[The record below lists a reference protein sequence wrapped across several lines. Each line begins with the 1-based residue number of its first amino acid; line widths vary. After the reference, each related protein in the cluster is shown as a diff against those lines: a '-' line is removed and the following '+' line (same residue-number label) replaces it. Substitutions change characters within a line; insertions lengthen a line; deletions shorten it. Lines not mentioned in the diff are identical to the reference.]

1 MNKSLPENL
10 YKNGNRLKDKVFTI
24 AIWTIASLIF
34 ILIIGLLLYILSKG
48 LPKITPSFL
57 IDLPDE
63 IEKGG
68 GVGPFLFNSFYVL
81 LISLVI
87 SIPIGIGSG
96 IYLAEY
102 APVNRFTEFI
112 RTCVESLASVPS
124 IVFGLFG
131 YMLFVDIFDVGL
143 TILGAGITLSLL
155 NLPVITSVTE
165 EAIGAVNDELREA
178 SLAMGATKSQTILRT
193 VIPAAMSGI
202 ISGISLA
209 TCRAFGESALIL
221 LVGGT
226 GTSGEMWDWNPLSQ
240 GGTLPVQLWYVQSEA
255 LVEDAP
261 EIAQKASAL
270 LVLITLLLSIVLR
283 FPIWL
288 RNFRFK
294 VRPSK
299 ENNSK

>member
-1 MNKSLPENL
+1 MNRSLPNKL
-10 YKNGNRLKDKVFTI
+10 VKNVNSLKDKIFTI
-24 AIWTIASLIF
+24 LLWAVTTFIF
-34 ILIIGLLLYILSKG
+34 ILILGILIYILYKG

-57 IDLPDE
+57 VDLPDE
-63 IEKGG
+63 MEKGG

-102 APVNRFTEFI
+102 APHNRFTEFI

-131 YMLFVDIFDVGL
+131 YALFVDLFDIGL
-143 TILGAGITLSLL
+143 TILGAGVTLSLL

-165 EAIGAVNDELREA
+165 EAIRTVDDEIREA
-178 SLAMGATKSQTILRT
+178 SLAMGATKSQTILKI
-193 VIPAAMSGI
+193 VIPGALTGI
-202 ISGISLA
+202 MSGISLA
-209 TCRAFGESALIL
+209 SCRAFGESALIL

-226 GTSGEMWDWNPLSQ
+226 GTSGEMWDWHLLSQ

-270 LVLITLLLSIVLR
+270 LVLIILLISIALR
-283 FPIWL
+283 LPLWIRDL
-288 RNFRFK
+288 RFK
-294 VRPSK
+294 VRRINK
-299 ENNSK
+299 

>member
-1 MNKSLPENL
+1 MNRILPTKL
-10 YKNGNRLKDKVFTI
+10 YKSINGVKDKLFTI
-24 AIWTIASLIF
+24 LLWTVTFLIF
-34 ILIIGLLLYILSKG
+34 IVIISLLAYILTKG

-81 LISLVI
+81 LISLII
-87 SIPIGIGSG
+87 SIPIGVGSG

-102 APVNRFTEFI
+102 APVNKFTEFI

-131 YMLFVDIFDVGL
+131 YVLFVDIFDIGL

-165 EAIGAVNDELREA
+165 EAINGVDQELREA
-178 SLAMGATKSQTILRT
+178 SLAMGATKSQTILKV
-193 VIPAAMSGI
+193 VIPSAMTGI

-226 GTSGEMWDWNPLSQ
+226 GTSGDMWDWNPLSQ

-270 LVLITLLLSIVLR
+270 LVLITLLLSLVLR
-283 FPIWL
+283 LPIWI
-288 RNFRFK
+288 RNARFK
-294 VRPSK
+294 TRSHHSK
-299 ENNSK
+299 

>member
-1 MNKSLPENL
+1 MSSSSPKNL
-10 YKNGNRLKDKVFTI
+10 YKNVNNIKDKVFTI
-24 AIWTIASLIF
+24 GLWTITTLVLILIF
-34 ILIIGLLLYILSKG
+34 GLLIYILSKG
-48 LPKITPSFL
+48 LPQITPSFL
-57 IDLPDE
+57 VDLPDE

-81 LISLVI
+81 VISLII

-96 IYLAEY
+96 VYLAEY
-102 APVNRFTEFI
+102 APTNKFTEFI

-131 YMLFVDIFDVGL
+131 YMLFVDIFNIGL

-165 EAIGAVNDELREA
+165 EAINGVGTDIREA
-178 SLAMGATKSQTILRT
+178 SYAMGATKSQTIIKI
-193 VIPAAMSGI
+193 VIPAALNGIMSGV
-202 ISGISLA
+202 SLA

-226 GTSGEMWDWNPLSQ
+226 GTSGTMWDWNLFSQ
-240 GGTLPVQLWYVQSEA
+240 GGTLPIQLWYVQSEA

-261 EIAQKASAL
+261 QIAQKASAL
-270 LVLITLLLSIVLR
+270 LVLITLLLSMILRLPLWIRDLR
-283 FPIWL
+283 FKAHPH
-288 RNFRFK
+288 K
-294 VRPSK
+294 VK
-299 ENNSK
+299 NTK

>member
-1 MNKSLPENL
+1 MNRSLPNKL
-10 YKNGNRLKDKVFTI
+10 YKNVNGIKDKVFTI
-24 AIWTIASLIF
+24 LLWAVTFLIF
-34 ILIIGLLLYILSKG
+34 MLILGLLFYILSKG

-81 LISLVI
+81 VISLMI

-96 IYLAEY
+96 IYLSEY
-102 APVNRFTEFI
+102 APKNRFTEFI

-131 YMLFVDIFDVGL
+131 YMLFVDLFDIGL
-143 TILGAGITLSLL
+143 TILGAGVTLSLL

-165 EAIGAVNDELREA
+165 EAIHAVDHELREA
-178 SLAMGATKSQTILRT
+178 SLAMGATKSQTIVKI
-193 VIPAAMSGI
+193 VIPAALTGI
-202 ISGISLA
+202 LSGISLA
-209 TCRAFGESALIL
+209 TCRGFGESALIL

-226 GTSGEMWDWNPLSQ
+226 GTSGEMWDWSLFSQ

-261 EIAQKASAL
+261 QIAQKASAL
-270 LVLITLLLSIVLR
+270 LVLITLLLSLVIR
-283 FPIWL
+283 FPVWI
-288 RNFRFK
+288 RDFRFK
-294 VRPSK
+294 KSSTK
-299 ENNSK
+299 NNK

>member
-1 MNKSLPENL
+1 MNRSLPNKL
-10 YKNGNRLKDKVFTI
+10 YKNVNGIKDKIFTVLL
-24 AIWTIASLIF
+24 WFVTFLIF
-34 ILIIGLLLYILSKG
+34 ILILGLLIYILSKG

-57 IDLPDE
+57 VDLPDE

-81 LISLVI
+81 LISLII

-102 APVNRFTEFI
+102 APKNRFTELI

-131 YMLFVDIFDVGL
+131 YVLFVDLFDIGL

-165 EAIGAVNDELREA
+165 EAIHAVDNEIREA
-178 SLAMGATKSQTILRT
+178 SFAMGATKSQTILKA
-193 VIPAAMSGI
+193 VIPAAITGI
-202 ISGISLA
+202 LSGISLA

-226 GTSGEMWDWNPLSQ
+226 GTSGEMWDWNLLSQ

-270 LVLITLLLSIVLR
+270 LVLITLLLSLVLR
-283 FPIWL
+283 LPVWI
-288 RNFRFK
+288 RDFRFK
-294 VRPSK
+294 KHPTNAK
-299 ENNSK
+299 K